1 MQEVQLYYRRYRRY
15 SCNTTNAANASVP
28 NFGTERAVFKCMSP
42 IDVLCRNESKC
53 RRYSCTTGG
62 TRDAAVLQEV
72 QEAQLYLDLV
82 QEQQYSCVWA
92 P

>member
-1 MQEVQLYYRRYRRY
+1 MTEDAGGTAVLQEVQEIQLYYRRCRRF
-15 SCNTTNAANASVP
+15 SCTTGGAEGTSVP
-28 NFGTERAVFKCMSP
+28 RFGIGTAVFKCMSP

-72 QEAQLYLDLV
+72 QEAQL
-82 QEQQYSCVWA
+82 
-92 P
+92 